1 MIPIL
6 AAASAIWIQAALHG
20 YDAGNHKAPPMAQF
34 ELRENS
40 TESNTALV
48 TADSID
54 HPSHREVQPIP

>member
-20 YDAGNHKAPPMAQF
+20 YDAGDYMAPPTARL
-34 ELRENS
+34 ELRKNS
-40 TESNTALV
+40 AESNTALV